1 MSDLQ
6 CAATLYVLG
15 PEADAPEQLPDE
27 ARVAAV
33 WCAPSRRAQ
42 AAALAQRWGCSVR
55 DEPGLDAPAW
65 PPRPADPKQPWDPE
79 WNVRVRTK
87 ATATALLG
95 VDFSGM
101 DGGEVDGDREQPTP
115 EEGKGK
121 KLLRG
126 LLRSC

>member
-55 DEPGLDAPAW
+55 GEPGLDAPAW
-65 PPRPADPKQPWDPE
+65 PPRPEDPYEAVADLHRGESVLVLPAHAYPGHAPGDRVQVRIDGDGRA
-79 WNVRVRTK
+79 VRV
-87 ATATALLG
+87 L
-95 VDFSGM
+95 
-101 DGGEVDGDREQPTP
+101 P
-115 EEGKGK
+115 
-121 KLLRG
+121 
-126 LLRSC
+126 